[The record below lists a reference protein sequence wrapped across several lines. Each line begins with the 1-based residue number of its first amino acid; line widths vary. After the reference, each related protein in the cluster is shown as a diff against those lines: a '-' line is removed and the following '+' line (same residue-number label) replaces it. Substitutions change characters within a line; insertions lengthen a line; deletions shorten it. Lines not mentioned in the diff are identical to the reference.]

1 MDASR
6 KGNLDGDVP
15 LPFQLENFAQPG
27 MHDPGPAHI
36 AVRHGFIED
45 CPVVR
50 RIALVQPFLPPNTAT
65 ALRLSVTKWEILPLA
80 GHRSCQGLGRGCCW

>member
-1 MDASR
+1 LLSR
-6 KGNLDGDVP
+6 
-15 LPFQLENFAQPG
+15 AC
-27 MHDPGPAHI
+27 MTPGPAHI

-65 ALRLSVTKWEILPLA
+65 ALRLSVTKWETLPLA